1 MVGELEV
8 AIVASVASL
17 VVAIIAILGYLAN
30 RKQIQMA
37 AEQIAMSQK
46 QTVAA
51 LEQLETSR
59 KQLNVNEEKLE
70 TSQRQLKV
78 HQENLKLVE
87 KAVQAVMAIADSQR
101 KQVEAL
107 TKQVDIAGGFRRT
120 EDGVKEQMVALQR
133 QRANWN
139 ILAGVAKALGWA
151 YDRGLIGRSDVDD
164 EDEG

>member
-17 VVAIIAILGYLAN
+17 IVAIIAILGYHAN

-37 AEQIAMSQK
+37 GEQIAMSRK

-51 LEQLETSR
+51 LEQLEMAR
-59 KQLNVNEEKLE
+59 KQLRVNEEKLE

-78 HQENLKLVE
+78 HQENLKLIE

-107 TKQVDIAGGFRRT
+107 ANQVDAAGVLKRT
-120 EDGVKEQMVALQR
+120 EEGVRQEIVALQK
-133 QRANWN
+133 QRANWS

-151 YDRGLIGRSDVDD
+151 YDRGLIGRSELDD

>member
-17 VVAIIAILGYLAN
+17 VAAIIAILGYLAN

-37 AEQIAMSQK
+37 AEQIAMSRK
-46 QTVAA
+46 QTASA
-51 LEQLETSR
+51 LDQLETAR
-59 KQLNVNEEKLE
+59 KQLKVNEEKLE
-70 TSQRQLKV
+70 ISQRQLNL

-101 KQVEAL
+101 RQVEAL
-107 TKQVDIAGGFRRT
+107 TTQVDIAGVLKRT
-120 EDGVKEQMVALQR
+120 EEGVKEQMVALQR

-151 YDRGLIGRSDVDD
+151 YDRGLIGRDDLED